1 MTMIN
6 GNCGDET
13 TGWTVRTTRLNL
25 NRKRRSA
32 SANHR
37 PGRKIPLSWVFHD
50 EKGFGKGHFTLA
62 VRPRPRNESHLAS
75 HIRERSTRARC
86 GLWTMSSGGNGN
98 GGRPP
103 RAKSNDGGPSND
115 GGSGQSTPQS
125 SNPPS
130 VGHSRQP
137 SFAPA
142 EDAGVYRRSTS
153 SVDFTDIGSAVAAM
167 PPPPPRP
174 QSRGPSSDSASQSR
188 PISRTGT
195 ETEQLSAMVHVPK
208 GSLEVGNVIVAHD
221 KLATSGVLGVIPG
234 GGAAPTAKPRPL
246 GPKAWLKMDEEV
258 KVYFHSRM
266 GNSTD
271 VVFVL
276 QDKINFSVFP
286 GLQGGPHNHTIAGLA
301 VALKQAASPDFAA
314 YQTQVMRNMH
324 AMSERLKSH
333 GIELVSGGTDNHLV
347 LADLRPLGVDGSRV
361 ERVLELAH
369 IACNKNTVPGDKSA
383 MVPGG
388 LRLGT
393 PALTTRGF
401 VEVSLF

>member
-1 MTMIN
+1 M
-6 GNCGDET
+6 
-13 TGWTVRTTRLNL
+13 
-25 NRKRRSA
+25 
-32 SANHR
+32 
-37 PGRKIPLSWVFHD
+37 WVFH
-50 EKGFGKGHFTLA
+50 EKGFGNGHFTLA
-62 VRPRPRNESHLAS
+62 VRTRPRNESLLAS
-75 HIRERSTRARC
+75 HIRESTRARC
-86 GLWTMSSGGNGN
+86 GLWTMSSGGN

-174 QSRGPSSDSASQSR
+174 QSRGPSNDSAPQSR

-234 GGAAPTAKPRPL
+234 AGAAPTATGWPAMFARIPAIPTRTCSQIVVILASVPL
-246 GPKAWLKMDEEV
+246 PAPAAAA
-258 KVYFHSRM
+258 
-266 GNSTD
+266 
-271 VVFVL
+271 VL
-276 QDKINFSVFP
+276 
-286 GLQGGPHNHTIAGLA
+286 GTIAMMLP
-301 VALKQAASPDFAA
+301 K
-314 YQTQVMRNMH
+314 
-324 AMSERLKSH
+324 
-333 GIELVSGGTDNHLV
+333 
-347 LADLRPLGVDGSRV
+347 
-361 ERVLELAH
+361 
-369 IACNKNTVPGDKSA
+369 
-383 MVPGG
+383 MVPRSSTTGILSRKLFFVPAKG
-388 LRLGT
+388 LKGWPRAAARPGR
-393 PALTTRGF
+393 PAVRWRRSVDDSTRRF
-401 VEVSLF
+401 RRSRAFPAVPACVSLSR

>member
-1 MTMIN
+1 MRARAWVWVVTCGCGQKRCARLGRPIVSRSKKINRSEMTMIN

-234 GGAAPTAKPRPL
+234 AGAAPTAKPRPL

-258 KVYFHSRM
+258 SSF
-266 GNSTD
+266 
-271 VVFVL
+271 
-276 QDKINFSVFP
+276 Q
-286 GLQGGPHNHTIAGLA
+286 
-301 VALKQAASPDFAA
+301 
-314 YQTQVMRNMH
+314 
-324 AMSERLKSH
+324 
-333 GIELVSGGTDNHLV
+333 
-347 LADLRPLGVDGSRV
+347 
-361 ERVLELAH
+361 
-369 IACNKNTVPGDKSA
+369 
-383 MVPGG
+383 
-388 LRLGT
+388 
-393 PALTTRGF
+393 LTTYGQF
-401 VEVSLF
+401 Y

>member
-1 MTMIN
+1 M
-6 GNCGDET
+6 
-13 TGWTVRTTRLNL
+13 
-25 NRKRRSA
+25 
-32 SANHR
+32 
-37 PGRKIPLSWVFHD
+37 WVFH
-50 EKGFGKGHFTLA
+50 EKGFGNGHFTLA
-62 VRPRPRNESHLAS
+62 VRTRPRNESHLAS

-86 GLWTMSSGGNGN
+86 GLWTMSSGGN

-142 EDAGVYRRSTS
+142 EDPGVYRRSTS

-174 QSRGPSSDSASQSR
+174 QSRGPSNDSAPQSR

-234 GGAAPTAKPRPL
+234 AGAAPTAKPRPL

-258 KVYFHSRM
+258 SSF
-266 GNSTD
+266 
-271 VVFVL
+271 
-276 QDKINFSVFP
+276 Q
-286 GLQGGPHNHTIAGLA
+286 
-301 VALKQAASPDFAA
+301 
-314 YQTQVMRNMH
+314 
-324 AMSERLKSH
+324 
-333 GIELVSGGTDNHLV
+333 
-347 LADLRPLGVDGSRV
+347 
-361 ERVLELAH
+361 
-369 IACNKNTVPGDKSA
+369 
-383 MVPGG
+383 
-388 LRLGT
+388 
-393 PALTTRGF
+393 LTTYGQ
-401 VEVSLF
+401 SD